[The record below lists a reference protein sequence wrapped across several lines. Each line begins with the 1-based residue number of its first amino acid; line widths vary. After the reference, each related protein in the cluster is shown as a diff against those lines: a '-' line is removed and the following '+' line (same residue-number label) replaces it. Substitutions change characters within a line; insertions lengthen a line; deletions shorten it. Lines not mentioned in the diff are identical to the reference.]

1 MKKVISILFLIWIG
15 IGLTSC
21 SKKDKLIGKWVLED
35 SYTEISLTFK
45 EDGTA
50 IYGMGS
56 YTAEGSY
63 SIDHDLL
70 FFDFE
75 DIDDLNTNF
84 TFVVNGD
91 VLTITSN
98 EDEEEVTTFQ
108 RQ

>member
-21 SKKDKLIGKWVLED
+21 SKKDELIGQWVLDD
-35 SYTEISLTFK
+35 SYAEISLTFK

-63 SIDHDLL
+63 SIDHDQLM
-70 FFDFE
+70 FDFE
-75 DIDDLNTNF
+75 DMDDLNTNF
-84 TFVVNGD
+84 TFVINRD

-98 EDEEEVTTFQ
+98 EDETVTTFQ